1 MVLLE
6 FGCWCLC
13 GVPLEGAAARCCRQ
27 SAVVLFVL
35 WSLVAACRC
44 RVPLQDVAS
53 WECCQQFFLVAS
65 WVSAGVI
72 NILKERER
80 DTSCMPSPD
89 GTVSALPSQAWC
101 KEIGSGV
108 VSMPQ

>member
-80 DTSCMPSPD
+80 ETPRAC
-89 GTVSALPSQAWC
+89 LPQMVLSQPCLLKPGARR
-101 KEIGSGV
+101 
-108 VSMPQ
+108 